1 MVLADLPREDTLRL
15 AFLFNRF
22 ERREVLMERDHEF
35 AIQLAGEGTYVV
47 KLLEAVQIER
57 RDDAIIGRWPAFKLE
72 AKGDNEAE
80 VYQELLGGLQKQ
92 IGTGPGSPE
101 FEPFA
106 AYVREHGTRLS
117 SEETAAR
124 ELAQLREITVRWRV
138 TDDEQYMV
146 RLFEDVEVQRAGD
159 TVTVRAFGLE
169 GSGQQIGEALKMLN
183 RAVGEACG
191 EHNAPGPRFVEL
203 TTWVR
208 ANGEPVLADVL
219 AQEAKDKQAYLVARE
234 KLAAITPED
243 IAAESSTGVPLLVD
257 FWAEWCGPCRM
268 VTPVLAGLAEQ
279 WAGRIVVR
287 KIDVD
292 QFDGIWERFNF
303 RGIPAMILFKDGK
316 EIHRVIGFGGKAQ
329 LAAELEPH
337 LA

>member
-1 MVLADLPREDTLRL
+1 
-15 AFLFNRF
+15 
-22 ERREVLMERDHEF
+22 MERDHEF
-35 AIQLAGEGTYVV
+35 TVNLTGEDTYTV

-57 RDDAIIGRWPAFKLE
+57 RDDATIGRWPAFNLN
-72 AKGDNEAE
+72 AKGDTEDD
-80 VYQELLGGLQKQ
+80 VYQELLGGLQQQ
-92 IGTGPGSPE
+92 IASGPGSPE

-117 SEETAAR
+117 DEEAAAR
-124 ELAQLREITVRWRV
+124 ELAQLREMAVRWRV

-146 RLFEDVEVQRAGD
+146 RLFQDVEIQRDGD
-159 TVTVRAFGLE
+159 TVTARAFGLE
-169 GSGQQIGEALKMLN
+169 GSGQELGAALQALN
-183 RAVGEACG
+183 SAIGEACG
-191 EHNAPGPRFVEL
+191 EHDAPGPRFDEL
-203 TTWVR
+203 TSWAR
-208 ANGEPVLADVL
+208 SNGEPVPADVL
-219 AQEAKDKQAYLVARE
+219 AQEAKDKKAYLAARG
-234 KLAAITPED
+234 KLAAITPDD
-243 IAAESSTGVPLLVD
+243 ITAESSTGVPLLVD

-303 RGIPAMILFKDGK
+303 RGIPAMIMFRDGK

-329 LAAELEPH
+329 LVAELEPH

>member
-1 MVLADLPREDTLRL
+1 MDS
-15 AFLFNRF
+15 
-22 ERREVLMERDHEF
+22 DHEF
-35 AIQLAGEGTYVV
+35 TVHLSGDGTYAI
-47 KLLEAVQIER
+47 KLLEGVQITR
-57 RDDAIIGRWPAFKLE
+57 REGAAFGHWPTFNLDV
-72 AKGDNEAE
+72 KGADEAE

-92 IGTGPGSPE
+92 LGAGPGSAE

-117 SEETAAR
+117 DEEVAAR
-124 ELAQLREITVRWRV
+124 ELARLREMSVRWGL

-146 RLFEDVEVQRAGD
+146 RLFADVEVQRAGD

-169 GSGQQIGEALKMLN
+169 GSGQELGEALKRLN
-183 RAVGEACG
+183 AAINKACG
-191 EHNAPGPRFVEL
+191 VPDAPGPRFDEIAS
-203 TTWVR
+203 WVR
-208 ANGEPVLADVL
+208 ANGEPVPADVL

-234 KLAAITPED
+234 KLAPITPED

-268 VTPVLAGLAEQ
+268 VTPVLAALAEQ

-292 QFDGIWERFNF
+292 QFDGIWERFDF
-303 RGIPAMILFKDGK
+303 RGIPAMLLFKDGK
-316 EIHRVIGFGGKAQ
+316 EIHRVIGFGGKAG
-329 LAAELEPH
+329 LVAELEPH